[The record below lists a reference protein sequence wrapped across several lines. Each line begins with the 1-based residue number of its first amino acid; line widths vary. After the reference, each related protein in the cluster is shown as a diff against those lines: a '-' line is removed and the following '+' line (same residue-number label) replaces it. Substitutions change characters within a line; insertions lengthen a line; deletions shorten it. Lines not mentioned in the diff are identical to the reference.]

1 MSGGNI
7 EKFVASYYRIS
18 FSVIIDPALRKIM
31 PRLVQNCNEF
41 YCTQDISKKKFD
53 FSDENRRVERIS
65 WFEQRKLNGLLDHIL
80 LFAYKVQ

>member
-41 YCTQDISKKKFD
+41 YCTQDISRKKFD
-53 FSDENRRVERIS
+53 FSDENRRVE
-65 WFEQRKLNGLLDHIL
+65 FH
-80 LFAYKVQ
+80 VMV